1 MRRKSL
7 LVLIICLFHF
17 VSCKQTNEQLIR
29 EAVGQ
34 TEKKNYKKAIRI
46 YTEVINNNNKIEL
59 AYFNRGQCY
68 YHIDNYELAVRD
80 FDTIISGKPT
90 TEIVMTINPNS
101 PGASEEDRTKVSYN
115 EAFYQRA
122 IVKVYMDSIES
133 SYQDFQSLIDVNYEK
148 VFCTIWQADI
158 WHIVGNDEKACRF
171 VQRARRLAKSEEEIK
186 EADKMIKEY
195 CQAVSRVP

>member
-1 MRRKSL
+1 MSPKSL
-7 LVLIICLFHF
+7 LVLIVCLFHF

-29 EAVGQ
+29 EAVGL
-34 TEKKNYKKAIRI
+34 TEKKNYGKAIRI

-59 AYFNRGQCY
+59 AYFNRGLCY
-68 YHIDNYELAVRD
+68 YHIDNYELAIRD

-90 TEIVMTINPNS
+90 TAIVMTINPNS

-148 VFCTIWQADI
+148 VFCTIWQGDI
-158 WHIVGNDEKACRF
+158 WHIIGNDEKACRF
-171 VQRARRLAKSEEEIK
+171 MQEPGGWQSQKKKLKRLTI
-186 EADKMIKEY
+186 
-195 CQAVSRVP
+195 